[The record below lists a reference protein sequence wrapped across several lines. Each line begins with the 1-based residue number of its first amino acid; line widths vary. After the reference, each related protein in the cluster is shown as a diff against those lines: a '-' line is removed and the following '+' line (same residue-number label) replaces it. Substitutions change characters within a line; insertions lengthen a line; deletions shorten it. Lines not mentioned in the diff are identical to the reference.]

1 MNLRVPPG
9 LFNPNATPLAD
20 LTLVAYVLI
29 FAPLMLIGFVFARR
43 RMYEPAHKLTMTFIT
58 VSNWGLILFVM
69 AVSYGMSVRPE
80 LPEGLS
86 QLWVLLPTIHLIVG
100 GLAQLLATYLLF
112 RMWFENELPGWLKVR
127 RIKPFMRLTLLLWLL
142 TITLGVI
149 TYVMW
154 YTPLVAGD
162 APPATVL
169 PAPDTPA
176 ATPGLGQPA
185 VTPELADSASTPVP
199 TKTPAA
205 AEPAVVPTATF
216 QPGIPTKTPLAA
228 EPATTPEAAG

>member
-29 FAPLMLIGFVFARR
+29 FTPLILIGFVFARR

-58 VSNWGLILFVM
+58 LANWGLILFVM
-69 AVSYGMSVRPE
+69 AVSYGMSVRPQ
-80 LPEGLS
+80 LPAGLS
-86 QLWVLLPTIHLIVG
+86 ELWVLLPTIHLIIG

-149 TYVMW
+149 TYVVW
-154 YTPLVAGD
+154 YTPLLAGEP
-162 APPATVL
+162 PPATAL
-169 PAPDTPA
+169 PTLDAPAITQEPGGLA
-176 ATPGLGQPA
+176 APPDA
-185 VTPELADSASTPVP
+185 PVP
-199 TKTPAA
+199 TKTPVAGQPAA
-205 AEPAVVPTATF
+205 APTATF
-216 QPGIPTKTPLAA
+216 QPGIPTKTPIAA